1 MMKSNISGNT
11 ERRICVN
18 TTGRKLLAAGTLVVG
33 LLLLIFSLVMD
44 FSGSKSSVRG
54 YMLLGGIVLTILGV
68 FWMPMKK
75 HRQVVNIVFLFPMI
89 FSFAVTVLIPFVLGI
104 YYSFTDW
111 DGVTVTKFVGVSNY
125 ITMFTKNHF
134 GYSFLITLLFTILN
148 MITVNIVGFL
158 LALLC
163 TSKVPGKNFY
173 RGAFFLPNL
182 IGGIVLGYVWQFI
195 FNKVFVLIPGVKASM
210 LSDANQA
217 FFAILIVSTWQY
229 AGYIMMIYVTGL
241 QGIPK
246 DVMEASSVDG
256 ANGITTLFKIK
267 IPMIANV
274 FTVTIFLT
282 LVNSFKQFDLN
293 LAITNGA
300 PVRKLADGSLIKKST
315 EFLALN
321 IYDTS
326 IINDKYALGQAMA
339 VIFFIVLAIVSLTQV
354 SISKKKEVE
363 L

>member
-1 MMKSNISGNT
+1 MKSDSTSKG
-11 ERRICVN
+11 
-18 TTGRKLLAAGTLVVG
+18 KLAIALAVG
-33 LLLLIFSLVMD
+33 AVGVILTVIALIMD
-44 FSGSKSSVRG
+44 FTKSENTFRG
-54 YMLLGGIVLTILGV
+54 YMLVIGLVLIVLGV
-68 FWMPMKK
+68 LWMPLKK
-75 HRQVVNIVFLFPMI
+75 HRQVVNVIFLIPVVLA
-89 FSFAVTVLIPFVLGI
+89 FAVTVLIPFILGI

-111 DGVTVTKFVGVSNY
+111 DGVTVSKFVGVSNY
-125 ITMFTKNHF
+125 VTMFTKNNF
-134 GYSFLITLLFTILN
+134 GYSFGITLLFTVFN
-148 MITVNIVGFL
+148 MVAVNIVGFL

-163 TSKVPGKNFY
+163 TSKVKGKDFF

-182 IGGIVLGYVWQFI
+182 IGGIVLGYLWQFI
-195 FNKVFVLIPGVKASM
+195 FNKVFVLLPWAKTSM
-210 LSDANQA
+210 LTDPNLA
-217 FFAILIVSTWQY
+217 FVAILIVSTWQY

-241 QGIPK
+241 QGVPK
-246 DVMEASSVDG
+246 DVLEAASVDG
-256 ANGITTLFKIK
+256 ANNVTTLFKIK

-339 VIFFIVLAIVSLTQV
+339 VIFFVILAIVSLTQV

>member
-1 MMKSNISGNT
+1 
-11 ERRICVN
+11 
-18 TTGRKLLAAGTLVVG
+18 
-33 LLLLIFSLVMD
+33 
-44 FSGSKSSVRG
+44 
-54 YMLLGGIVLTILGV
+54 
-68 FWMPMKK
+68 
-75 HRQVVNIVFLFPMI
+75 
-89 FSFAVTVLIPFVLGI
+89 
-104 YYSFTDW
+104 
-111 DGVTVTKFVGVSNY
+111 
-125 ITMFTKNHF
+125 
-134 GYSFLITLLFTILN
+134 
-148 MITVNIVGFL
+148 
-158 LALLC
+158 
-163 TSKVPGKNFY
+163 
-173 RGAFFLPNL
+173 
-182 IGGIVLGYVWQFI
+182 
-195 FNKVFVLIPGVKASM
+195 M